1 MQSTGEPP
9 ESIKTLSL
17 IHNLSS
23 NSILTEVKP
32 KGNEDTQ
39 SLSPENVSSDYYKYP
54 NYVYKGL
61 SSDGM
66 EIQTIN
72 QDTIEILKTD
82 KEISGII
89 LLTSP
94 MYEDDHLYEI
104 SYYGGRPYAIRGDVK
119 INDDSTQTT
128 ITEIDFETSFE
139 VANIKSWL
147 VPAIRDTIIINPDS
161 LPDTLRTKY
170 DYKSFYAPAKILIK
184 EKPSVSDSSAVA
196 DSVTLDNDT
205 LTADPEPIPVEDI
218 QPSVSDSS
226 AVADSVK

>member
-54 NYVYKGL
+54 NYVYEGL

-72 QDTIEILKTD
+72 QDTIGILKTD

-89 LLTSP
+89 LLTSRC
-94 MYEDDHLYEI
+94 M
-104 SYYGGRPYAIRGDVK
+104 R
-119 INDDSTQTT
+119 
-128 ITEIDFETSFE
+128 
-139 VANIKSWL
+139 
-147 VPAIRDTIIINPDS
+147 TIIF
-161 LPDTLRTKY
+161 TK
-170 DYKSFYAPAKILIK
+170 FHIM
-184 EKPSVSDSSAVA
+184 
-196 DSVTLDNDT
+196 
-205 LTADPEPIPVEDI
+205 VEDHMRLEEM
-218 QPSVSDSS
+218 
-226 AVADSVK
+226 